1 MKAPFNNI
9 REDLDVLF
17 EDEDTIDNESRQGVR
32 AALKIALEEVDLIRG
47 QMDTALAALRTAEEA
62 RRRAKRMRE
71 MRVEEDEE

>member
-1 MKAPFNNI
+1 LKAPFNNI